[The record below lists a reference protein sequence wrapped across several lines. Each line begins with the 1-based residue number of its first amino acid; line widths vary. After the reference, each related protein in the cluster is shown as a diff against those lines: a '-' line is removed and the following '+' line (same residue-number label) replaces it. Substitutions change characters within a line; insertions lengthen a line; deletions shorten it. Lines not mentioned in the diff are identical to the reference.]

1 MSTHVVA
8 HHKNIVTAIA
18 IVPVP
23 VIDGKGDPTHVYV
36 VTGSKARVR
45 TGVWGRSLC
54 ATGMVRCK

>member
-1 MSTHVVA
+1 MA